1 MGCHCEACQGRGNL
15 NCQKN
20 RDCFAL
26 LAMTII
32 NRDVTKHYADVQ
44 YTHCTSHALPIR
56 YAHILSY
63 VCRVSSTLTAY
74 VLLLPTSLLSKT
86 ESGVVSLLLK
96 LHLYPNKSQG
106 RFRMYKELNNQALST
121 PFLEMFP
128 PSKLRLK
135 RDCLNSVSFHPPML
149 AVLNQIGLAMSSLF
163 FNFSGRLGKKYG
175 DRPKRCRLKG
185 LQRGSQWQKGRFQL
199 LLNCYFFPGQG
210 MSLPAPRKVCLSGG
224 YLFPLNPLS

>member
-1 MGCHCEACQGRGNL
+1 MCFDGLSLRGLSRPWQSQLPKEPRLLRFARDDNHQSRCH
-15 NCQKN
+15 K
-20 RDCFAL
+20 AL
-26 LAMTII
+26 
-32 NRDVTKHYADVQ
+32 RRYAIH
-44 YTHCTSHALPIR
+44 TLHIARIAHSLR
-56 YAHILSY
+56 AHILSY

-106 RFRMYKELNNQALST
+106 RFRMYKEPNNQALST
-121 PFLEMFP
+121 PFLKMFP

-163 FNFSGRLGKKYG
+163 FNFLV
-175 DRPKRCRLKG
+175 
-185 LQRGSQWQKGRFQL
+185 GSAKNMEIGP
-199 LLNCYFFPGQG
+199 NG
-210 MSLPAPRKVCLSGG
+210 AA
-224 YLFPLNPLS
+224 